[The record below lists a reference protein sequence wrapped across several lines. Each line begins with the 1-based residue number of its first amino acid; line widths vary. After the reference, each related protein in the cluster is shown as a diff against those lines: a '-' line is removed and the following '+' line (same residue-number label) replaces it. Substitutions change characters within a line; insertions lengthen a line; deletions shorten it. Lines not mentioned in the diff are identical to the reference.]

1 MAGKFEIFTGDNGQ
15 TYWRLKAGN
24 GEVILTSQGYKTKD
38 AAQNGIDSVKTNA
51 AEDGR
56 FERKDAKDGRAFFSL
71 KAANGQIVGN
81 SQMYESSSSCEN
93 GIASVMKNAPDAD
106 VDDQTA

>member
-24 GEVILTSQGYKTKD
+24 GEVILTSQGYKSKD
-38 AAQNGIDSVKTNA
+38 AAENGIESVKTNA
-51 AEDGR
+51 AEDAR

-93 GIASVMKNAPDAD
+93 GVASVMKNAPDAE

>member
-1 MAGKFEIFTGDNGQ
+1 MAGKFEIFTGENGQ

-51 AEDGR
+51 ADDGR

-93 GIASVMKNAPDAD
+93 GVASVMKNAPDAE
-106 VDDQTA
+106 VEDQTA

>member
-24 GEVILTSQGYKTKD
+24 GEVILTSQGYKSKD
-38 AAQNGIDSVKTNA
+38 AAHTGIESVKTNA
-51 AEDGR
+51 ADDAR

-71 KAANGQIVGN
+71 KATNGQIVGN
-81 SQMYESSSSCEN
+81 SQMYASSASCES

-106 VDDQTA
+106 VEDQTS